1 MFPWQDLALLCR
13 HGNSCRVSL
22 VFRNASESRD
32 EDYRYQVP
40 CGHYDG
46 SARISASALLQ
57 RAWPFLLCLAVSLTK
72 YHPKALKKNASPLSL
87 LIGEVQTSRVLPTSR
102 GVPFPPPSLRG
113 GILSLRIRERIPG
126 VPVASQI
133 GRAHV

>member
-1 MFPWQDLALLCR
+1 MLTNPPHQVPHSLAGTWSSSTENMFPWQDLALLCR

-22 VFRNASESRD
+22 VFRNASELRD

-40 CGHYDG
+40 CGHCDG

-87 LIGEVQTSRVLPTSR
+87 LIGGIQTSSVRVSTDF
-102 GVPFPPPSLRG
+102 GETA
-113 GILSLRIRERIPG
+113 LSIFT
-126 VPVASQI
+126 
-133 GRAHV
+133 